1 MSEAVVVAI
10 VSVASVLFLAAAGAI
25 WRLGAADAEK
35 ANQIK
40 ALRAD
45 LDRLAASVSK
55 IDADVELQHRED
67 EKQWR
72 SWTQIISE
80 LVGEIRGRQPPALT
94 RSPRRSRHDE
104 EP

>member
-25 WRLGAADAEK
+25 WRLASADAEK
-35 ANQIK
+35 TSQIRQ
-40 ALRAD
+40 L
-45 LDRLAASVSK
+45 LVEVDRLGKAVAK
-55 IDADVELQHRED
+55 IDSDVETQHRED

-80 LVGEIRGRQPPALT
+80 TVGEIRGRQPPALT
-94 RSPRRSRHDE
+94 RRPLRSRPDE
-104 EP
+104 ER